1 MNNYSFFNANLSD
14 QDFGKLSKFIFEEAG
29 IKMPPTK
36 KVMLQGRLQKR
47 LRELGIADFKTY
59 TDYVFSKEGK
69 QNEMIHL
76 LDVVSTN
83 KTDFFRE
90 ANHFEYMKD
99 VILPKFSAENK
110 MKTMKIWSAGCSSG
124 EEAYTIAIVLSEF
137 IENNKAFDF
146 QILGTDISTKILQTA
161 YDAIY
166 KEERVAVVPMAMKK
180 KYLLKS
186 KDRKNP
192 TVKIK
197 NELRKKVRFQRLNF
211 MDTSYHSIN
220 ETFDIIFC
228 RNVLIYFNR
237 ETQET
242 VLNKLCEKLKLGGY
256 LFIGHSESVMNMN
269 LPVKQMKPTIF
280 KKI

>member
-1 MNNYSFFNANLSD
+1 MNNYNFFNSNLSD

-29 IKMPPTK
+29 IKMPPAK
-36 KVMLQGRLQKR
+36 KIMLQGRLQKR
-47 LRELGIADFKTY
+47 LRELGIVDFKTY
-59 TDYVFSKEGK
+59 TNYVFSEEGK
-69 QNEMIHL
+69 QNEIIHL

-90 ANHFEYMKD
+90 ANHFDYMKNI
-99 VILPKFSAENK
+99 ILPEFFTQNK

-124 EEAYTIAIVLSEF
+124 EEVYTIAMVLFEF
-137 IENNKAFDF
+137 IETNKTIDF

-166 KEERVAVVPMAMKK
+166 KEERVSIIPLAMKK

-211 MDTSYHSIN
+211 MDKNYSTVN

-256 LFIGHSESVMNMN
+256 LFIGHSESVMNMH
-269 LPVKQMKPTIF
+269 LPIKQMKPTIF
-280 KKI
+280 QKI